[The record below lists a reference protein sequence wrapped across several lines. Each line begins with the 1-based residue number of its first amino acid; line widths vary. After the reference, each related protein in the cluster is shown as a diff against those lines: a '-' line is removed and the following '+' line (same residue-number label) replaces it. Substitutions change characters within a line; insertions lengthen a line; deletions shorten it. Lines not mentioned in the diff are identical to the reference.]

1 MCNSIYPGAIRGRQN
16 GDGTFKQQLEISRR
30 NYSNAITTVQK
41 DNLVITGRLLDE
53 LTRPISHCI
62 EASYFH
68 GVTLR
73 GNTGLPRRQVVL
85 ENTRIRR
92 LTPRECWRLMGFSD
106 DDYDRARAALISR
119 FYNGRDRADTQL
131 YKQAGNSI
139 VVNVLTAI
147 LRELRS
153 AMPYLFEDI
162 KVGSFFSGI
171 GAFEKALAA
180 LPQESWPAPEGGNM

>member
-53 LTRPISHCI
+53 LTRPVSHCI

-106 DDYDRARAALISR
+106 NDYDRARAALISR
-119 FYNGRDRADTQL
+119 FYNGRDRADTQHSL
-131 YKQAGNSI
+131 RLVLPIRSTAKPSGGKQWSLSQSTKTNGWNFTSRM
-139 VVNVLTAI
+139 V
-147 LRELRS
+147 RR
-153 AMPYLFEDI
+153 
-162 KVGSFFSGI
+162 
-171 GAFEKALAA
+171 
-180 LPQESWPAPEGGNM
+180 Q